1 MNNNSDLK
9 IYSFNRFSQN
19 GEDGIIEEIIRRLR
33 LNEQK
38 ENWCVEFGAWD
49 GIYLSNTFNLV
60 LQGWNAVYIEG
71 DQKRF
76 KDLLKTSKK
85 HNNIFP
91 INDYVSKNRESKSSL
106 NNLLKK
112 NKLPKNFDL
121 LSIDIDSFDLEVWES
136 LDNYNPKIVIIEI
149 NSSYPPGVI
158 KWHSNKYKNLCGNS
172 FSATLIVA
180 KEKGYSLVCHTGNM
194 ILIKDEFIENLNL
207 DRKYIKYPELL
218 YDELWFKLDKENF
231 VLKYLRLIIAFIK
244 AKLIKK
250 IKF

>member
-91 INDYVSKNRESKSSL
+91 INDYVSKHRESKSSL

-112 NKLPKNFDL
+112 K
-121 LSIDIDSFDLEVWES
+121 
-136 LDNYNPKIVIIEI
+136 
-149 NSSYPPGVI
+149 
-158 KWHSNKYKNLCGNS
+158 
-172 FSATLIVA
+172 
-180 KEKGYSLVCHTGNM
+180 
-194 ILIKDEFIENLNL
+194 
-207 DRKYIKYPELL
+207 
-218 YDELWFKLDKENF
+218 
-231 VLKYLRLIIAFIK
+231 
-244 AKLIKK
+244 
-250 IKF
+250 